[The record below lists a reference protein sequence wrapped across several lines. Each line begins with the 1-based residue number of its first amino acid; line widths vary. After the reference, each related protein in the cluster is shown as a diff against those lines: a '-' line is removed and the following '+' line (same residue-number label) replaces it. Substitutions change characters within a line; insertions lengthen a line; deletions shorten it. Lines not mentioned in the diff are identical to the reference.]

1 MAKKDLTKMLSA
13 QAASRK
19 QEISSIVAG
28 EPSEEKKRGRKPSY
42 SAEDPK
48 CNMTLVLPV
57 SLRDRV
63 KMHALRNHTTV
74 SELFGAWIEENCDEI

>member
-1 MAKKDLTKMLSA
+1 MAKKDLTKMLSE

-19 QEISSIVAG
+19 QEIDTIVSG
-28 EPSEEKKRGRKPSY
+28 DNSVKKRGRKPSY
-42 SAEDPK
+42 SVEDPK

-74 SELFGAWIEENCDEI
+74 SELFGAWIKENCDEI

>member
-1 MAKKDLTKMLSA
+1 MAKKDLTKMLSE

-19 QEISSIVAG
+19 QEIDTIV
-28 EPSEEKKRGRKPSY
+28 SVDNSVKKRGRKPSY

-74 SELFGAWIEENCDEI
+74 SELFGAWIEEHCDEM

>member
-28 EPSEEKKRGRKPSY
+28 EPSEEKKRGRKPAY
-42 SAEDPK
+42 SDDDPK
-48 CNMTLVLPV
+48 CNVTLVLPT
-57 SLRDRV
+57 SLRDKV
-63 KMHALRNHTTV
+63 KLYAVKNHTTM
-74 SELFGAWIEENCDEI
+74 SELYAQWIDEHCTED